1 MEFGFGLP
9 TRGPLAMP
17 ENLAAL
23 AGKADELGFGFISVS
38 DHVVIPYSI
47 ASTYPYNESGQY
59 MGGDAGEC
67 LEQLTTLTF
76 LAANSTNVRLLTS
89 VMVLPH
95 RPAVLTAKILST
107 IDVLSNGRL
116 VLGCGIGWMREEFEA
131 LGAPPFDERG
141 AVGDDY
147 LRIFKELWTGDNPSH
162 ASDYAS
168 FSDIAFSPKPVQKPH
183 PPIWVGGES
192 PPALRRAAT
201 LGDVWYP
208 IGANP
213 RFPVGTLEQYAQYA
227 TRVRRYAED
236 AGRDPSEVGFAF
248 SAGWYNDQDAQTGS
262 DGNRRPLTGTPQ
274 QIADDVKSYEELG
287 VSNLMLGLQADT
299 LDETFARVER
309 FANKVKPLTS

>member
-9 TRGPLAMP
+9 TRGPLATP

-38 DHVVIPYSI
+38 DHVVIPNSI
-47 ASTYPYNESGQY
+47 ASTYPYSETGEFA
-59 MGGDAGEC
+59 GGDAGEC

-95 RPAVLTAKILST
+95 RPPVLTAKMLST

-116 VLGCGIGWMREEFEA
+116 ILGCGVGWMQEEFEA
-131 LGAPPFDERG
+131 LGAEPFDQRG

-147 LRIFKELWTGDNPSH
+147 LRIFKDLWTSDDPSH
-162 ASDYAS
+162 DSDYAS
-168 FSDIAFSPKPVQKPH
+168 FSDVSFNPQPVQKPH

-201 LGDVWYP
+201 LGDTWYP

-213 RFPVGTLEQYAQYA
+213 RFPVGTLEQYGQYA
-227 TRVRRYAED
+227 ARVRRYAEQ
-236 AGRDPSEVGFAF
+236 AGRNPSEIGFAF
-248 SAGWYNDQDAQTGS
+248 SAGWYNDQEAATGS
-262 DGNRRPLTGTPQ
+262 DGNRKPLTGTPQ
-274 QIADDVKSYEELG
+274 QIADDVKAYEELG
-287 VSNLMLGLQADT
+287 VSDLMLGLQSPT
-299 LDETFARVER
+299 LEETFTRLER
-309 FANKVKPLTS
+309 FTENVKPLVG

>member
-9 TRGPLAMP
+9 TRGPLATP

-38 DHVVIPYSI
+38 DHIVIPNSI
-47 ASTYPYNESGQY
+47 ASTYPYNESGEY
-59 MGGDAGEC
+59 AGGDAGEC

-95 RPAVLTAKILST
+95 RPPVLTAKILST
-107 IDVLSNGRL
+107 IDVLSKGRMI
-116 VLGCGIGWMREEFEA
+116 LGCGIGWMQEEFEA
-131 LGAPPFDERG
+131 LGAEPFDQRG

-147 LRIFKELWTGDNPSH
+147 LRIFKELWTSDSPSYD
-162 ASDYAS
+162 SEYAS
-168 FSDIAFSPKPVQKPH
+168 FSDISFHPQPVQKPH

-201 LGDVWYP
+201 LGDTWYP

-213 RFPVGTLEQYAQYA
+213 RFPVGTLEQYSQYA
-227 TRVRRYAED
+227 ARVRRYAEE

-248 SAGWYNDQDAQTGS
+248 SAGWYNDQEAATGS
-262 DGNRRPLTGTPQ
+262 DGNRKPLTGTPQ
-274 QIADDVKSYEELG
+274 QIADDVKAYEELG
-287 VSNLMLGLQADT
+287 VSDLMLGLQAPT
-299 LDETFARVER
+299 LEETFIKLER
-309 FANKVKPLTS
+309 FTQNVKTLVG